1 MDLVTWDASYSVK
14 VEQFDEDHRRLFA
27 FLNKLHD
34 AMKAG
39 HGDQV
44 IQGVVKEMADYTK
57 FHFSAEEAVLQ
68 KTDYPDLAAHRAQH
82 QSFIKKVEEFQ
93 HDLKAGKGGQSIAVT
108 GFLRDW
114 LSNHIK
120 QTDRQYSSHLNAHG
134 TS

>member
-1 MDLVTWDASYSVK
+1 MALVTWDESYSVK
-14 VEQFDEDHRRLFA
+14 VEKFDEDHRKLFA

-57 FHFSAEEAVLQ
+57 FHFAAEEAMLQ
-68 KTDYPDLAAHRAQH
+68 KTNYPDFPAHRAQH
-82 QSFIKKVEEFQ
+82 QIFVKKVEEIQ
-93 HDLKAGKGGQSIAVT
+93 QDLKAGKGGESIAVT
-108 GFLRDW
+108 TFLKDW

-120 QTDRQYSSHLNAHG
+120 QTDQKYSSHLNANG
-134 TS
+134 TH